1 MAGRVA
7 GKLALVTG
15 AAQGL
20 GAAQAQMLARQ
31 GARVLCTDINEAG
44 AQAVAAAIDGECGA
58 GTGFAFKLD
67 VTQPE
72 QWDAAIEEARDT
84 LGGLSILV
92 NNAGVGVRGNIE
104 TCTYEEW
111 KRGFAINVDSVFLGC
126 QKALGLMKDHQPGS
140 IVNISSIAGLI
151 ASDTMPGY
159 NASKAAVWML
169 SKSVALYCAKMG
181 WNIRCNSCAPD
192 LHRHPD
198 PRWDGAVQRQGK
210 ERHHGQTGAPDPLE
224 ASRRARRYRERGALT
239 RERRKQVHDRGGA
252 QARRRHFGHV
262 TLRLAQA
269 ERDVKREPLSRPPQ
283 SAISPIAR

>member
-1 MAGRVA
+1 MAGRVQ

-20 GAAQAQMLARQ
+20 GAAQSRMLARE

-44 AQAVAAAIDGECGA
+44 ARETAAAIDAECGA

-67 VTQPE
+67 VSSPE
-72 QWDAAIEEARDT
+72 QWDAAIAEAADT

-126 QKALGLMKDHQPGS
+126 QKALPLMKDNQPGS

-181 WNIRCNSCAPD
+181 WNIRCNSVHPTFIDTPILDGMVASTGREKSVIMDKLARQIPLKRVGEPD
-192 LHRHPD
+192 DIANGVLYLASD
-198 PRWDGAVQRQGK
+198 ESK
-210 ERHHGQTGAPDPLE
+210 FMTGAELKLD
-224 ASRRARRYRERGALT
+224 
-239 RERRKQVHDRGGA
+239 GGI
-252 QARRRHFGHV
+252 
-262 TLRLAQA
+262 
-269 ERDVKREPLSRPPQ
+269 
-283 SAISPIAR
+283 SAM

>member
-1 MAGRVA
+1 MAAKNGGRVA

-20 GAAQAQMLARQ
+20 GAATARMLARE

-44 AQAVAAAIDGECGA
+44 AQAVAQAIDGECGA

-67 VTQPE
+67 VTQPD
-72 QWDAAIEEARDT
+72 QWEAAIEEARDM

-126 QKALGLMKDHQPGS
+126 QKALPLMKDHQPGS
-140 IVNISSIAGLI
+140 IINISSIAGLI

-181 WNIRCNSCAPD
+181 WNIRCNSV
-192 LHRHPD
+192 HPTFID
-198 PRWDGAVQRQGK
+198 TPILDGMVASSGK
-210 ERHHGQTGAPDPLE
+210 EKSVIMDKLARQIPLKRVGEPDDIANGVLYLASDESKFMTGAELKLD
-224 ASRRARRYRERGALT
+224 
-239 RERRKQVHDRGGA
+239 GGI
-252 QARRRHFGHV
+252 
-262 TLRLAQA
+262 
-269 ERDVKREPLSRPPQ
+269 
-283 SAISPIAR
+283 SAM